1 VSVAVLL
8 TALSPRAGENAAEL
22 RKVALGTGVE
32 LNYTESGR
40 GVPLIF
46 VHGTLGDYSTWESQM
61 GPFSGSYR
69 AISYSRRYNYPNS
82 NKMQPRHSAIV
93 EAEDLAAFIKKLDL
107 GRVHVIGHS
116 YGGYTALFLSIKH
129 PELVRTLTLSEPPVV
144 FADDSVE
151 QTKQRVLK
159 QARAAFENG
168 DTEGAVR
175 AIIDSTREGAYAKI
189 PEAFRPLLLRNAEEL
204 RALVMSDDMYPPLDR
219 AIVRKIAAPTLLLS
233 GEKSTPSLKSAST
246 ELEQL
251 LPEKLRKHVVIAGA
265 DHGMW
270 FQQPGVCRKAV
281 LEFLD
286 GK

>member
-1 VSVAVLL
+1 VLL

-116 YGGYTALFLSIKH
+116 YGGYTALFLAIKH

-175 AIIDSTREGAYAKI
+175 AIIDSTHEGAYAKI
-189 PEAFRPLLLRNAEEL
+189 PESIRPLLLRNAEEL
-204 RALVMSDDMYPPLDR
+204 RALVRSDDMYPPLDR

-251 LPEKLRKHVVIAGA
+251 LPEKLRKHVVIASA